1 MEMGKIACAVLVAA
15 VSATTALA
23 AEAPA
28 PGPASASF
36 AVTPAVGAAVGAAAL
51 SFFAFYL
58 HQFRIVS
65 EVGAYKLLIFPKL
78 SYRQRAMASFSF
90 LYRSRRSNPKLLHFL
105 LNPIKSPN
113 PSSSSTPLFRSHHL
127 LATPGSTS
135 TNPLIPD
142 PFFLLRS
149 FSTTAANLRSRSL
162 SKPTPTIPSLVPT
175 PFSSLPRIPS
185 LPKTL
190 SPDPRNLSAGP
201 SGGSEPEGEPQV
213 PEFRHQE
220 IVGPTVE
227 RDVSALAN
235 ETRQVLDGLARSIY
249 SLSSAF
255 ALLGVA
261 HLGLGAWIVFTVRPP
276 DEVLVQGLAAFGF
289 PFSMAFLMRR
299 ALKPIVF
306 FRKMEEQGR
315 LQILTLALQS
325 TKNLNLLFMRA
336 RVVSFCCIVGISAGS
351 LAALLGR

>member
-162 SKPTPTIPSLVPT
+162 SKPTPTIPSL
-175 PFSSLPRIPS
+175 
-185 LPKTL
+185 
-190 SPDPRNLSAGP
+190 
-201 SGGSEPEGEPQV
+201 PQV

>member
-1 MEMGKIACAVLVAA
+1 MAC
-15 VSATTALA
+15 
-23 AEAPA
+23 
-28 PGPASASF
+28 
-36 AVTPAVGAAVGAAAL
+36 
-51 SFFAFYL
+51 
-58 HQFRIVS
+58 
-65 EVGAYKLLIFPKL
+65 
-78 SYRQRAMASFSF
+78 FSF
-90 LYRSRRSNPKLLHFL
+90 VSRSRRSNPKLLHFL
-105 LNPIKSPN
+105 LNSTKSPN
-113 PSSSSTPLFRSHHL
+113 PSSSSTPVFRSHHL
-127 LATPGSTS
+127 FATTGSTS
-135 TNPLIPD
+135 TNPQIPN
-142 PFFLLRS
+142 PLFLLRS
-149 FSTTAANLRSRSL
+149 FSTTAAANLRSRPL
-162 SKPTPTIPSLVPT
+162 SKRTPTIPSLIHT
-175 PFSSLPRIPS
+175 PCSFLPRIPS

-201 SGGSEPEGEPQV
+201 SAGSGPEGQPQV

-227 RDVSALAN
+227 RDDSALAN

-261 HLGLGAWIVFTVRPP
+261 HLGLGAWIVYAVRPP
-276 DEVLVQGLAAFGF
+276 DEVVVQGLAAFGF
-289 PFSMAFLMRR
+289 IFSMAFLMRR

-315 LQILTLALQS
+315 LQILTLALQA

>member
-1 MEMGKIACAVLVAA
+1 
-15 VSATTALA
+15 
-23 AEAPA
+23 
-28 PGPASASF
+28 
-36 AVTPAVGAAVGAAAL
+36 
-51 SFFAFYL
+51 
-58 HQFRIVS
+58 
-65 EVGAYKLLIFPKL
+65 
-78 SYRQRAMASFSF
+78 MASFSF
-90 LYRSRRSNPKLLHFL
+90 VSRSRRSIPKLLHFL
-105 LNPIKSPN
+105 SPAKSPN
-113 PSSSSTPLFRSHHL
+113 ASSSSTPLFRSHHR

-135 TNPLIPD
+135 TNPQIPN

-149 FSTTAANLRSRSL
+149 FSTTAAANLRSRPL
-162 SKPTPTIPSLVPT
+162 SKRTPTIPTSLIPT

-190 SPDPRNLSAGP
+190 YPDPRNLSAGP
-201 SGGSEPEGEPQV
+201 SGGSEPESEPQV

-227 RDVSALAN
+227 RDDSALAN

-261 HLGLGAWIVFTVRPP
+261 HLGLGAWIVFAVRPP

-315 LQILTLALQS
+315 LQILTLALQA
-325 TKNLNLLFMRA
+325 TKNLNLLFIRA